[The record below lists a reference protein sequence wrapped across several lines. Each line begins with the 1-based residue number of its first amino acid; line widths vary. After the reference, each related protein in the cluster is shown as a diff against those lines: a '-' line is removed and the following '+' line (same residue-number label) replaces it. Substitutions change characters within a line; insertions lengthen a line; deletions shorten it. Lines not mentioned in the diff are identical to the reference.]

1 MLLHLAAAAVCFAF
15 LVFAPIITC
24 LIFMA
29 VDNDPGGP
37 MFFPIFVVGVIAF
50 AFVIT
55 CVLAFAALSSDLLR
69 RRYRV
74 PIWLPPIVVL
84 LVASAFCW
92 LFLRNA
98 HPVVPLIGGGIVA
111 LAFTVHWAAIST
123 VWFLPRLLFRL
134 FGVQANGR
142 D

>member
-15 LVFAPIITC
+15 LVLAPIIIC

-37 MFFPIFVVGVIAF
+37 MFFPIFVFGVIAF
-50 AFVIT
+50 AFVMT
-55 CVLAFAALSSDLLR
+55 CALAFAALLSDLLR

-74 PIWLPPIVVL
+74 PIWSPPIVAL
-84 LVASAFCW
+84 LVATAICW

-98 HPVVPLIGGGIVA
+98 HPVVPLIGGGVIA
-111 LAFTVHWAAIST
+111 LAFIVHWAAIST
-123 VWFLPRLLFRL
+123 VWVLPRLLFRL
-134 FGVQANGR
+134 FGVQAHGR